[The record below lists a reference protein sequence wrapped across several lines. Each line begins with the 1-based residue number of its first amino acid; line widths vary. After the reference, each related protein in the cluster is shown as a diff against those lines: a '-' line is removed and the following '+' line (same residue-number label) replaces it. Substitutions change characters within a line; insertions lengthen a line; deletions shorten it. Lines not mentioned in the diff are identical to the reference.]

1 MAVAVRQVH
10 GVFQVVKGAATLLA
24 LVRLHQLGLPAAALG
39 GDHVAAQGLAHR
51 HRAAQAGEIALGSH
65 LRNHQAEGFV
75 AVDQVVE
82 HHRRAAA
89 HLHPRPAGGVEEGVA
104 AIRALVAVE
113 ARGGAAAGRDQ
124 QGQRQRHQAAQQGS
138 RRQETD
144 GRGGHGRGGRGA
156 GAHSAGRRAYIPAS
170 GSTVLSGYTRP
181 LARLI
186 EQFERLPGIG
196 PRTAQR
202 LALHLLRQPEEQIR
216 SFADALLAARS
227 QVGQCRRCFHLSA
240 EPLCEICRNP
250 ERHTGQICVVAD
262 SRDLLAM
269 ERTREFKG
277 NYHVLGGLISPMDGI
292 GPELLQIQPLVQ
304 RVAAEPPEGGV
315 AVTEVI
321 LALTPS
327 VEGDTT
333 SLYLAR
339 LLRPF
344 APVSRIAYGL
354 PMGSELEYADEVT
367 LARALEGRRPVE

>member
-1 MAVAVRQVH
+1 M
-10 GVFQVVKGAATLLA
+10 
-24 LVRLHQLGLPAAALG
+24 
-39 GDHVAAQGLAHR
+39 
-51 HRAAQAGEIALGSH
+51 
-65 LRNHQAEGFV
+65 
-75 AVDQVVE
+75 
-82 HHRRAAA
+82 
-89 HLHPRPAGGVEEGVA
+89 
-104 AIRALVAVE
+104 
-113 ARGGAAAGRDQ
+113 
-124 QGQRQRHQAAQQGS
+124 
-138 RRQETD
+138 
-144 GRGGHGRGGRGA
+144 
-156 GAHSAGRRAYIPAS
+156 
-170 GSTVLSGYTRP
+170 VLSGYTRP

-202 LALHLLRQPEEQIR
+202 LALHLLRQPEDQIR

-250 ERHTGQICVVAD
+250 ERQTGKICVVAD

-277 NYHVLGGLISPMDGI
+277 SYHVLGGLISPMDGI

-304 RVAAEPPEGGV
+304 RVAAEGEVPVE
-315 AVTEVI
+315 EVI

-344 APVSRIAYGL
+344 APVTRIAYGL
-354 PMGSELEYADEVT
+354 PMGSELEYADEIT